1 MSELPASSATDRGP
15 RALVRGAGDLASGV
29 AFRLIRAG
37 FSVVMTEIARPTVVR
52 RAVAFAEAVWE
63 GRVEVEGLPG
73 ILAQDAVDVHR
84 ILRSGA
90 IPVIVDPEAA
100 IRFDFR
106 PDLLVDAIMA
116 KRNLGT
122 HTSDAPAVVA
132 LGPGFVAGRD
142 AHAVVE
148 TMRGPTL
155 GRVIIEGV
163 ALPDTGVPGERGGFA
178 EERVLRSPCAGVFT
192 GLREIGDRVERA
204 NPWGW
209 WAGPRSRRAGRQAP
223 WDPTFGNRR
232 RSRLQTGRCRSV
244 RRPGTLLPHL
254 GQGLGGGRRS
264 ARGRVRPTG
273 EPPLGISDPRP
284 ILGGCVRRRE
294 GCYSDAGRLV
304 ETGPRPGAPG
314 AGLHA

>member
-1 MSELPASSATDRGP
+1 MSPTRWSGRGDWSPLSEFPASSATDRGP

-29 AFRLIRAG
+29 AYRLVRAG

-52 RAVAFAEAVWE
+52 RTVAFAEAVWE

-73 ILAQDAVDVHR
+73 ILAQEAVDVYR
-84 ILRSGA
+84 ILRRGA
-90 IPVIVDPEAA
+90 IPVMVDPEAA

-155 GRVIIEGV
+155 GRVITEGE
-163 ALPDTGVPGERGGFA
+163 ALADTGVPGERGGFA
-178 EERVLRSPCAGVFT
+178 EERVVRSPCAGVFT
-192 GLREIGDRVERA
+192 GLRQIGDRVTRGEPVGLVDGTAATAELDGRLRGILRSGIVVGPGFKLGDVDPRA
-204 NPWGW
+204 DREHCFLISDKALAV
-209 WAGPRSRRAGRQAP
+209 AGGVLEAACALLGNFPSGSRI
-223 WDPTFGNRR
+223 
-232 RSRLQTGRCRSV
+232 
-244 RRPGTLLPHL
+244 
-254 GQGLGGGRRS
+254 
-264 ARGRVRPTG
+264 RGRSWATACEGVRAAAATP
-273 EPPLGISDPRP
+273 D
-284 ILGGCVRRRE
+284 
-294 GCYSDAGRLV
+294 
-304 ETGPRPGAPG
+304 
-314 AGLHA
+314 GL

>member
-29 AFRLIRAG
+29 AYRLMRAG

-73 ILAQDAVDVHR
+73 ILARDAVDVHR

-90 IPVIVDPEAA
+90 IPVIVDPEAV

-155 GRVIIEGV
+155 GRVIVEGE
-163 ALPDTGVPGERGGFA
+163 ALPDTGIPGERGGFG

-192 GLREIGDRVERA
+192 GLKEIGDKVERGETVGLVSQT
-204 NPWGW
+204 PVL
-209 WAGPRSRRAGRQAP
+209 AGLDGRLRGILRSGIAVGPGLKLGDVDPTAGRQQCFVISDKALAVAGGVLEAACALL
-223 WDPTFGNRR
+223 GNLPSG
-232 RSRLQTGRCRSV
+232 SRI
-244 RRPGTLLPHL
+244 
-254 GQGLGGGRRS
+254 
-264 ARGRVRPTG
+264 RGRSWAAACEGVRAAAATP
-273 EPPLGISDPRP
+273 
-284 ILGGCVRRRE
+284 
-294 GCYSDAGRLV
+294 DASCRGD
-304 ETGPRPGAPG
+304 
-314 AGLHA
+314 